1 MHHIDANLANLNDN
15 TLPADAQRRHQRA
28 IFERIGIHAGSD
40 GFAGQ
45 LPFTS
50 ADLTAGTE
58 NELAAAVLG
67 QRATVD
73 LPRAIAD
80 LPFYQQGE
88 KASAG
93 LEAWLAEEG
102 AQLWEHS
109 WVRIARHALNEA
121 GNAMLEADL
130 AERHDRGDFEL
141 HGEELR
147 APASY
152 VLKLALA
159 DVLGNPKFPERAR
172 RSGRRIL
179 GCFLNDN
186 TAPEII
192 STHIVGSGETGLGR
206 AVAREN
212 AQRFLLTQLLVAYAN
227 NKFLLGEHGQEL
239 QVYAAPNPPVRLR
252 SLGRLLPADAYREL
266 FMNPC
271 LSGFGDGAAKRSY
284 MHLCHETLS
293 HTRMHAGARLAEA
306 GIARPQVLGSFVCD
320 TSLLNNGTHLSLGSR
335 RLTEYVGAQ
344 PSGAGEE
351 KYLGDLA
358 SKIVEHFLPLFVG
371 LYSAAP
377 ARLAP
382 ADLRPERALGF
393 LPHELQSEHLRL
405 SWQSWKRKAGMLA
418 GLKGDWVPDQ
428 RLLDYFAALPG
439 SHGNAAHDG
448 SLGNADRLKAELEAK
463 GLFSRKMTF
472 YTLYRLRE
480 QAKMGFSGFEGR
492 HYSLFGSYHDDLAP
506 AAELQA
512 LVTAYAYRAMA
523 QGTILH
529 AQIPDDP
536 ETESERRQIFFAAA
550 MGLPV
555 FYVRRDT
562 RNHFLRQ
569 VLARTQRTRPS
580 KRHTRYFK
588 VFMDDYR
595 AALHR
600 LLHEETAG
608 LADRGG
614 ASPLEDLRERIAA
627 PAERGVS
634 GRLMRAILRELGVE
648 NAMDVDAQT
657 FNLAAEQYYR
667 GPLRREY
674 LAEGLLSAVHSLK
687 SLARTF
693 QAEGDHDA
701 LWSMA
706 ALTCG
711 RDIGKFLDEAGRD
724 LRAGRADVETL
735 RALIGLLLLNVDH
748 AGRREM
754 NTGEDPMKRQ
764 NEIEIYPLSLK
775 GEGNTDQYIES
786 LAPARSG
793 GEGTCSRTA

>member
-1 MHHIDANLANLNDN
+1 MRHNDANLADLPDN
-15 TLPADAQRRHQRA
+15 TLPADAQRRHQLA
-28 IFERIGIHAGSD
+28 IFDRLGIRAGTPTFVER
-40 GFAGQ
+40 
-45 LPFTS
+45 LPF
-50 ADLTAGTE
+50 ARQDLTAGTE
-58 NELAAAVLG
+58 NELAAAVVG
-67 QRATVD
+67 ARTAVD
-73 LPRAIAD
+73 LPQAIAG
-80 LPFYQQGE
+80 LPLYQQGG
-88 KASAG
+88 KAVAG
-93 LEAWLAEEG
+93 LEAWLADES
-102 AQLWEHS
+102 ARTWEHS
-109 WVRIARHALNEA
+109 WVRIARHTLNA
-121 GNAMLEADL
+121 TGRAMLEADL
-130 AERHDRGDFEL
+130 AGRRDRGDFEL
-141 HGEELR
+141 HGEVLR
-147 APASY
+147 APTSY

-159 DVLGNPKFPERAR
+159 DVLGASLLPGRAQR
-172 RSGRRIL
+172 TGRRIL
-179 GCFLNDN
+179 DCFLNDN

-192 STHIVGSGETGLGR
+192 STHIVGSGEAGLGR

-227 NKFLLGEHGQEL
+227 NKFQLGDQGQDL

-252 SLGRLLPADAYREL
+252 ALGRLLPADAYREL
-266 FMNPC
+266 LMNPC
-271 LSGFGDGAAKRSY
+271 LSGFTDGAAKRSY

-293 HTRMHAGARLAEA
+293 RSRMHAGARLTEA
-306 GIARPQVLGSFVCD
+306 GIGRPQVVGSFVCD

-335 RLTEYVGAQ
+335 RLTEYFGAQ
-344 PSGAGEE
+344 PSAAGEE

-358 SKIVEHFLPLFVG
+358 SKFVEHFLPLFVG

-418 GLKGDWVPDQ
+418 GLKGDCVPDQ

-439 SHGNAAHDG
+439 SASHAAHDG

-463 GLFSRKMTF
+463 GLFSRNMTF

-512 LVTAYAYRAMA
+512 LVTAYAYQAMA
-523 QGTILH
+523 QGAITH
-529 AQIPDDP
+529 AHIPDDP

-555 FYVRRDT
+555 FYVRRTT

-580 KRHTRYFK
+580 KRHTSYFK

-595 AALHR
+595 AALQQ
-600 LLHEETAG
+600 LLLEETAG
-608 LADRGG
+608 LTDTGG
-614 ASPLEDLRERIAA
+614 GPVLEDLRARIDA
-627 PAERGVS
+627 PAERGAA
-634 GRLMRAILRELGVE
+634 GRLMRAVLSEIGVE
-648 NAMDVDAQT
+648 DPMDVDAQT

-667 GPLRREY
+667 GRLRRDY
-674 LAEGLLSAVHSLK
+674 LVEGLVSAVHSLK
-687 SLARTF
+687 TMAHSA
-693 QAEGDHDA
+693 QADGDHDT

-706 ALTCG
+706 ALTGG
-711 RDIGKFLDEAGRD
+711 REIGKFLDEAGRA
-724 LRAGRADVETL
+724 LRAGKADVETL
-735 RALIGLLLLNVDH
+735 RALIGLLLLHVDH
-748 AGRREM
+748 AERREM
-754 NTGEDPMKRQ
+754 NA
-764 NEIEIYPLSLK
+764 
-775 GEGNTDQYIES
+775 GNVSEPHAADRAS
-786 LAPARSG
+786 VH
-793 GEGTCSRTA
+793 